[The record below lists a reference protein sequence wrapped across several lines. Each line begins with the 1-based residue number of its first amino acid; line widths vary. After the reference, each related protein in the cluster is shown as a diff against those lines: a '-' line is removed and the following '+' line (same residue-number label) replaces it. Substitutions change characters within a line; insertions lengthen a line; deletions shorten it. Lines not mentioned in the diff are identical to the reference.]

1 MRHAISHKWRPP
13 LWLVLG
19 GALGLMLALPVAGL
33 LALREMQGPLG
44 FRTSALIIM
53 AAAMVVTLTLGW
65 LLWRLLFKPI
75 TALARSARAVQSG
88 EAAARMQLGAY
99 GTLEISD
106 LARVVLTM
114 AETLQARE
122 AAIRSFA
129 DHAAHG
135 LKTPLTAIKGAAEML
150 ADGALTGPD
159 GRLVANIQTSASRM
173 ETQLAALRAIAAAR
187 EPRHHGTSDLANVLG
202 GLAALH
208 PGLSVGLASVRVPL
222 APTGLAIV
230 LGHLLENAVKAGAT
244 GLSITAK
251 TLGGDAVIL
260 RVTDDGPGISDG
272 NRDRVFEPFFTTGRE
287 TGGTGMG
294 LAIARAVMEAHGHEI
309 TALPAGPGAVFQL
322 HFAA

>member
-1 MRHAISHKWRPP
+1 MRQIIARKWRPP

-33 LALREMQGPLG
+33 LALRAMQGALG

-53 AAAMVVTLTLGW
+53 AAALVVTLILGW

-75 TALARSARAVQSG
+75 TALARSAREVQAG
-88 EAAARMQLGAY
+88 AAASKVQLGAY
-99 GTLEISD
+99 GTSEISD

-114 AETLQARE
+114 ADTLQSRE

-150 ADGALTGPD
+150 ADDAASGAD
-159 GRLVANIQTSASRM
+159 ARLLANIQTSVTRM
-173 ETQLAALRAIAAAR
+173 EAELAALRAVAASR
-187 EPRHHGTSDLANVLG
+187 EPRHHGACDLAAVVA
-202 GLAALH
+202 GLVPSF
-208 PGLSVGLASVRVPL
+208 PGLVVEATSIQVPL
-222 APTGLAIV
+222 AAQGLMIV
-230 LGHLLENAVKAGAT
+230 LGHLMENAGLAGAT
-244 GLSITAK
+244 HVTITPDPK
-251 TLGGDAVIL
+251 GQTLHI
-260 RVTDDGPGISDG
+260 TDNGSGISPG
-272 NRDRVFEPFFTTGRE
+272 NRDRVFEPFFTTGRA

-309 TALPAGPGAVFQL
+309 SLAPHSPGAQFVL
-322 HFAA
+322 RFAG

>member
-1 MRHAISHKWRPP
+1 MRQDIARKWRPP

-19 GALGLMLALPVAGL
+19 GALGLMLALPVAGV
-33 LALREMQGPLG
+33 LALRAMQGALG

-53 AAAMVVTLTLGW
+53 AAALMVTLILGW

-75 TALARSARAVQSG
+75 TALARSAQAVQAG
-88 EAAARMQLGAY
+88 AAAAQVQLGAY
-99 GTLEISD
+99 GTSEISD

-114 AETLQARE
+114 ADTLQSRE

-150 ADGALTGPD
+150 ADGAVSGAD
-159 GRLVANIQTSASRM
+159 ARLVANIQTSTARM
-173 ETQLAALRAIAAAR
+173 EAELAALRSVAAAR
-187 EPRHHGTSDLANVLG
+187 EPRHHGTSDLAVVVA
-202 GLAALH
+202 GLRPSY
-208 PGLSVGLASVRVPL
+208 PGLTVETAPVQVPL
-222 APTGLAIV
+222 AAQGLAIV
-230 LGHLLENAVKAGAT
+230 LGHLMENAAKAGALQMT
-244 GLSITAK
+244 ITPQGPGP
-251 TLGGDAVIL
+251 TLRI
-260 RVTDDGPGISDG
+260 TDTGPGISTG

-309 TALPAGPGAVFQL
+309 SLLPDGPGATFL
-322 HFAA
+322 LRFAG

>member
-1 MRHAISHKWRPP
+1 MRQAITRKWRPP

-33 LALREMQGPLG
+33 LALRAMQGALG

-53 AAAMVVTLTLGW
+53 AAALVVTLILGW

-75 TALARSARAVQSG
+75 TALARSAREVQAG
-88 EAAARMQLGAY
+88 AAASKVQLGAY
-99 GTLEISD
+99 GTSEISD

-114 AETLQARE
+114 ADTLQSRE

-150 ADGALTGPD
+150 TDGATFGPD
-159 GRLVANIQTSASRM
+159 ARLVANIQTSVTRM
-173 ETQLAALRAIAAAR
+173 EAQLSALRSIAAAR
-187 EPRHHGTSDLANVLG
+187 EPRHHGTSDLAQVVAGVGPNFPSLIVETVSAQIPLS
-202 GLAALH
+202 AQ
-208 PGLSVGLASVRVPL
+208 GLS
-222 APTGLAIV
+222 IV
-230 LGHLLENAVKAGAT
+230 LGHLMENASLAGA
-244 GLSITAK
+244 LHMAITVAPQ
-251 TLGGDAVIL
+251 GQGL
-260 RVTDDGPGISDG
+260 RVTDTGPGISPG

-287 TGGTGMG
+287 AGGTGMG

-309 TALPAGPGAVFQL
+309 TLLPDGPGASFL
-322 HFAA
+322 LRFAG